1 MGQNAFRQAL
11 QDRTGLE
18 PIMDVRDSAVN
29 SLHLR
34 VQMGQFGASC
44 YFRRSFNSSNPVR
57 QTGFDSRA
65 SGGL

>member
-29 SLHLR
+29 SLHLAGDAGTL
-34 VQMGQFGASC
+34 GQGFSSG
-44 YFRRSFNSSNPVR
+44 RSP
-57 QTGFDSRA
+57 GGYDWRA
-65 SGGL
+65 SPEY

>member
-29 SLHLR
+29 SLHLAGDPAGLGR
-34 VQMGQFGASC
+34 VFHQG
-44 YFRRSFNSSNPVR
+44 NP
-57 QTGFDSRA
+57 A
-65 SGGL
+65 GG